1 MPVNAS
7 DGSSSKLGGNAK
19 AAKDILSTLAKKSTI
34 LVAWEHVNIQY
45 LAKALGVDE
54 EQIPHW
60 SSEDY
65 DTVYELRYSA
75 PDVKSLTDF
84 RVAKENLTAGGGPAP
99 APTPP
104 APTPAGMKWWG
115 LQVVVGFD

>member
-1 MPVNAS
+1 MPWSCTHPTQLAAAHQ
-7 DGSSSKLGGNAK
+7 GGVLLPPT
-19 AAKDILSTLAKKSTI
+19 DSR
-34 LVAWEHVNIQY
+34 AWEHVNIQH

-115 LQVVVGFD
+115 LQVVIGFD